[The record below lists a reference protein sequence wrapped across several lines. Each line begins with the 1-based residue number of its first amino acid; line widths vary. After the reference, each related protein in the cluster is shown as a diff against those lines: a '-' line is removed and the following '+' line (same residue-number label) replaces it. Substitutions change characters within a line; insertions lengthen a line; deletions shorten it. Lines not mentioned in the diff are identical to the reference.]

1 MRKLLI
7 WLLAALMALAC
18 LCPAIAETTDAVNGS
33 DAVNTGSDLYIAVP
47 ADGGMALVRVPLS
60 GGSPVCVDRGGE
72 ISDILPYSSGIA
84 YLKKDNGAT
93 AIMGCKGNTAVT
105 LYSFGAQNAG
115 DLSYYGGKFLALI
128 DGLLYSVEP
137 ESQLCL
143 KLSGAQMSEYVVD
156 DGCAYYVAMS
166 DQLDYTADLG
176 NGQTAT
182 GRAGCIYRLDLAS
195 GETELLLK
203 SGATDLKLN
212 GHFLYFHNLSS
223 AYAVQ
228 SSGGAVLRGT
238 ISSLDTQL
246 KTLESV
252 CTSPDSGFWFTG
264 LGTVCWYNGALIVST
279 EAGPLT
285 LYSPENGATV
295 ASDGES
301 LYIWESGKNT
311 LTRVDGRGS
320 ASTLYSGSLSN
331 AADAAA
337 VAAEATPLPGGD
349 PNLVSAADADWF
361 DQFVANAELAGNTVS
376 VQPTPIGAAATPIPS
391 LEITDP
397 NNAQTAASGSASSA
411 AAPAAAT
418 TSASGVRSV
427 KDVNVSKVTPSVSL
441 NIRAE
446 GYLGAQVI
454 GSVPAGVSV
463 KCEGKYATDTRGNH
477 WYKISYNGV
486 TGWISAGYCTEG
498 GSASSSSSSSTS
510 SGKEYNM
517 SGKYVRTV
525 GGSVNI
531 RAKANKGSS
540 SKGTMPMGSYGTFL
554 GKAAKD
560 SRGVVWYK
568 VKYDGVTGWVSSKYT
583 KVSDSTGS
591 SSGGSGDQVKA
602 VGGDVSIRSKPNKTS
617 TRLGVMKSGKK
628 GTYLGKSSVDSRGVR
643 WYKVKYDGVTG
654 WVSSMYAKIV

>member
-18 LCPAIAETTDAVNGS
+18 VCPAMAENANAVNGS

-47 ADGGMALVRVPLS
+47 ADGGEALVRVPLN
-60 GGSPVCVDRGGE
+60 GGTPVCVDRGGE
-72 ISDILPYSSGIA
+72 ISDIMPYSSGIA
-84 YLKKDNGAT
+84 YLKKDGGAT

-105 LYSFGAQNAG
+105 LYSFGAQNA
-115 DLSYYGGKFLALI
+115 DNLSYYSGKFLALI
-128 DGLLYSVEP
+128 DNLLYSVEP

-156 DGCAYYVAMS
+156 DGCAYYVALS

-203 SGATDLKLN
+203 SGAADLKLD
-212 GHFLYFHNLSS
+212 GHFLYFHNLGS

-228 SSGGAVLRGT
+228 SNGSAVLRGT
-238 ISSLDTQL
+238 VYSLDTQL

-252 CTSPDSGFWFTG
+252 CTSPDSGFWPTG
-264 LGTVCWYNGALIVST
+264 LGPVCWYNGALIVNT
-279 EAGPLT
+279 EAGALT

-301 LYIWESGKNT
+301 LYIWESGTGT
-311 LTRVDGRGS
+311 LTRVDAKGGQ
-320 ASTLYSGSLSN
+320 STLYSGILSN
-331 AADAAA
+331 AADAAT
-337 VAAEATPLPGGD
+337 VAAEATPIPAGD
-349 PNLVSAADADWF
+349 STLATAADTDWF
-361 DQFVANAELAGNTVS
+361 DQFVASAELAGNTVS
-376 VQPTPIGAAATPIPS
+376 AQPTPIGGAATPIPS
-391 LEITDP
+391 LEINDP
-397 NNAQTAASGSASSA
+397 DGTNTNALSGSETTNV
-411 AAPAAAT
+411 AAT
-418 TSASGVRSV
+418 SSNGVKTVS
-427 KDVNVSKVTPSVSL
+427 DVNVSKVTPSVSL
-441 NIRAE
+441 NIRAD
-446 GYLGAQVI
+446 GYLGATVI

-463 KCEGKYATDTRGNH
+463 KCEGKYATDTHGNH

-486 TGWISAGYCTEG
+486 TGWISAGYCSE
-498 GSASSSSSSSTS
+498 GSASSSTSSSSKA
-510 SGKEYNM
+510 GKEYSM
-517 SGKYVRTV
+517 SGKYVRAV

-531 RAKANKGSS
+531 RSTPSLNGS
-540 SKGTMPMGSYGTFL
+540 SKGTMPKGSYGTFQ
-554 GKAAKD
+554 GKASKD

-583 KVSDSTGS
+583 KVSDSKGSSSS
-591 SSGGSGDQVKA
+591 SSGGSGDQVQI
-602 VGGDVSIRSKPNKTS
+602 VGGNVTIRAKANKTS
-617 TRLGVMKSGKK
+617 DKLGYISSGTKV
-628 GTYLGKSSVDSRGVR
+628 TYLGKSSVDSRGVR

>member
-228 SSGGAVLRGT
+228 SSGGAV
-238 ISSLDTQL
+238 Q
-246 KTLESV
+246 
-252 CTSPDSGFWFTG
+252 
-264 LGTVCWYNGALIVST
+264 ALINRGFI
-279 EAGPLT
+279 EECGRRET
-285 LYSPENGATV
+285 LGRPM
-295 ASDGES
+295 
-301 LYIWESGKNT
+301 LYGTTDAFLRHFGIE
-311 LTRVDGRGS
+311 D
-320 ASTLYSGSLSN
+320 LSQ
-331 AADAAA
+331 
-337 VAAEATPLPGGD
+337 L
-349 PNLVSAADADWF
+349 
-361 DQFVANAELAGNTVS
+361 
-376 VQPTPIGAAATPIPS
+376 
-391 LEITDP
+391 
-397 NNAQTAASGSASSA
+397 
-411 AAPAAAT
+411 
-418 TSASGVRSV
+418 
-427 KDVNVSKVTPSVSL
+427 PSVSL
-441 NIRAE
+441 D
-446 GYLGAQVI
+446 AQ
-454 GSVPAGVSV
+454 
-463 KCEGKYATDTRGNH
+463 NH
-477 WYKISYNGV
+477 APGDD
-486 TGWISAGYCTEG
+486 AAPEP
-498 GSASSSSSSSTS
+498 
-510 SGKEYNM
+510 
-517 SGKYVRTV
+517 
-525 GGSVNI
+525 
-531 RAKANKGSS
+531 KGEE
-540 SKGTMPMGSYGTFL
+540 P
-554 GKAAKD
+554 
-560 SRGVVWYK
+560 
-568 VKYDGVTGWVSSKYT
+568 
-583 KVSDSTGS
+583 
-591 SSGGSGDQVKA
+591 
-602 VGGDVSIRSKPNKTS
+602 
-617 TRLGVMKSGKK
+617 
-628 GTYLGKSSVDSRGVR
+628 
-643 WYKVKYDGVTG
+643 
-654 WVSSMYAKIV
+654 